1 MIRFSAFLVAGAIL
15 VLVVGVLTTSLVLVY
30 VSIGVSVLASVLLAA
45 GVLAR
50 RREIFGEAGA
60 APDSRPPTWAAGSGV
75 GAATMVGGRASIPQ
89 LSGRPAEA
97 EAGSANGSP
106 GAQSDWE
113 AEAGGA
119 GPDQAGYPMIGPARA
134 PQGNGPGRDDVGQ
147 GGPARIGPA
156 RPGPAR
162 PGRMGG
168 YSGTHSSG
176 RGRPP
181 VGPPGRRPAAA
192 PPAGTAPKG
201 AGGPAANGPA
211 FGGAPPPRSDTPP
224 PGPDTPPPGPDTP
237 PPGPEH
243 AATVARH

>member
-50 RREIFGEAGA
+50 WREIFGEAGA

-134 PQGNGPGRDDVGQ
+134 PQGNGPGRDDLGQ
-147 GGPARIGPA
+147 GGPA

-211 FGGAPPPRSDTPP
+211 FGGAPPPGPNTPP
-224 PGPDTPPPGPDTP
+224 PGPNTLPPWPA
-237 PPGPEH
+237 H
-243 AATVARH
+243 